1 MIYVFMN
8 YITIPKTE
16 YQQLRRHAKAF
27 RNLSAKIFKS
37 ALQDRVAVV
46 VDDFK
51 KTKLYT
57 KGFLR
62 DLEAGLRESSYDK
75 RV

>member
-1 MIYVFMN
+1 MN

-16 YQQLRRHAKAF
+16 YRQLKRHASAF
-27 RNLSAKIFKS
+27 RNLSAQIFKS
-37 ALQDRVAVV
+37 ALRDPIADVV
-46 VDDFK
+46 EDFK
-51 KTKLYT
+51 KTESYT

-62 DLEAGLRESSYDK
+62 DLESGLRKSSYAK